1 MVFIVIICLIDGF
14 ITGLEVSAEE
24 EVEAASVSDALL
36 MSFVFFGLFVLG
48 QLNCKCPALP

>member
-1 MVFIVIICLIDGF
+1 VVFIVIICLIDGF